1 LLFFSKKPKGHS
13 LSHSHTLGE
22 DEEREKNLERERYRK
37 MWQREEI
44 YERNKRKQWERFD
57 KVKVRLLLG
66 LYRPYSQ
73 FVGVTHSFPTIHDNN
88 HPRNYMPLVG
98 FGFHSMLCQSYR
110 HF

>member
-1 LLFFSKKPKGHS
+1 MKETKENSGKDLTRLRW
-13 LSHSHTLGE
+13 L
-22 DEEREKNLERERYRK
+22 
-37 MWQREEI
+37 
-44 YERNKRKQWERFD
+44 
-57 KVKVRLLLG
+57 LLLG